1 MKPEKPRFSVSI
13 PRKTVSCFFQ
23 KVRNKPMKKLV
34 SKRVISVLAAGMIA
48 VSPVSSFVIRDLNV
62 YAAKVLTTSPQSTRD
77 VGWYNGYHHE
87 IWQADTPNSSTM
99 TLNDNDG
106 GFSTTWK
113 CGPNNSRGNFL
124 ARRGLFYDLN
134 NPKTWKDY
142 EGFTCDFDC
151 DWSAGSS
158 GNSRICIYGWAQNPL
173 VEYYIIEDWKNWQPG
188 QDPTAQYKGTVYIDG
203 SDYKVYTSARNSY
216 TIEGNKDFT
225 QYISVRQNT
234 RTKGTISISEH
245 FKAWE
250 KFGMRMGNFYECAFN
265 VEGWESDGQANVKL
279 TLKEGKT
286 TPTPDPDPYTPDN
299 PPEPDSNGDYFT
311 GTFESGTDK
320 WTGRGAASVALDT
333 KNYYGGKS
341 SLFVSGRTAE
351 WNGAAI
357 SLDSSTFVPGS
368 TYSFSTGVLQKS
380 GSAATMKLTLQ
391 YTDSSGKDQYKE
403 VASATASSGVWTKL
417 ENTAYTIPSDASK
430 LILYVES
437 PDSLTDFYIDNAAG
451 SKSGKASSVT
461 TGKGTVAGGSSSGGG
476 QTNPDTTDAALKNV
490 FSSYF
495 KTGTCVNGNVIRSNA
510 DFIKKHFNSITPENE
525 LKPQWI
531 LDQAASKAY
540 GNNVNPQVRLPDD
553 TKAILDFAVANN
565 LAVRGHTFIWHSQT
579 PRWFFRENFDDNGAV
594 VSQEVMDQRMENF
607 IKNTFAML
615 KEKYPTLN
623 LYAYDVVNEAFD
635 VSNGNLRQA
644 GFSEQDGQSPYMTI
658 YGNDS
663 YMQKAFAYAKKYA
676 PKGCKLFYNDFNE
689 YNDGKVTSIYNFAK
703 KVHEAG
709 NLDGIGMQSHLGTS
723 YPDANRYKNAL
734 DLFSSISGLEI
745 QVTELDVMTQNASDS
760 AFANYYKGIVNDII
774 NCKAVTSLTWWG
786 INDSVSW
793 RASDRPLMFNS
804 NGQPKEAFNAVV
816 SLVPQDK
823 WGKTSSGGNDDPVKQ
838 YPVVSSQVNGKQF
851 RLTWTAVSGAQAYGI
866 ACYQNGSW
874 RVKAQVSGNT
884 TSYTSPKGIKSGTY
898 YVAVCAKVNGSW
910 ETSGIKNR
918 AVKVKI

>member
-1 MKPEKPRFSVSI
+1 MNGNVF
-13 PRKTVSCFFQ
+13 
-23 KVRNKPMKKLV
+23 
-34 SKRVISVLAAGMIA
+34 KRAVSVLAAGMIA
-48 VSPVSSFVIRDLNV
+48 VSPISSFVIQDLNV
-62 YAAKVLTTSPQSTRD
+62 YAGMMLTTSPSHTRE
-77 VGWYNGYHHE
+77 VGWSNNYHHE

-151 DWSAGSS
+151 TWSAGSS

-173 VEYYIIEDWKNWQPG
+173 VEYYIIEDWRNWQPG

-250 KFGMRMGNFYECAFN
+250 EKFGMKMGNFYEVAFN
-265 VEGWESDGQANVKL
+265 VEGWESDGQASVNC
-279 TLKEGKT
+279 TIKEGKT
-286 TPTPDPDPYTPDN
+286 DPQPQPDPGTT
-299 PPEPDSNGDYFT
+299 PEPDANGDYFT
-311 GTFESGTDK
+311 GTFESGYDK
-320 WTGRGAASVALDT
+320 WEGRGAASVALDT

-357 SLDSSTFVPGS
+357 NLDSSTFIPGN

-380 GSAATMKLTLQ
+380 GSATNMKLTLQ
-391 YTDSSGKDQYKE
+391 YTDSSGTDQYKE
-403 VASATASSGVWTKL
+403 VASATAKSGEWTKL
-417 ENTAYTIPSDASK
+417 ENTAYTIPSGASK
-430 LILYVES
+430 LILYVEA

-451 SKSGKASSVT
+451 SKSGKSSSVT
-461 TGKGTVAGGSSSGGG
+461 TGKGTVGSGGG
-476 QTNPDTTDAALKNV
+476 QTNPDTSDAALKNV

-495 KTGTCVNGNVIRSNA
+495 KIGTCVNGNQVKNSN
-510 DFIKKHFNSITPENE
+510 DTNFIKKHFNSITPENE

-540 GNNVNPQVRLPDD
+540 GNNVNPQVKLPDD

-565 LAVRGHTFIWHSQT
+565 IAVRGHTLIWHSQT
-579 PRWFFRENFDDNGAV
+579 PDWFFKENFDSNGAV
-594 VSQEVMDQRMENF
+594 VSKQIMDQRIENF

-635 VSNGNLRQA
+635 VSNGNLRAA
-644 GFSEQDGQSPYMTI
+644 GFNQNDGQSPYMQI
-658 YGNDS
+658 YGDDS
-663 YMQKAFAYAKKYA
+663 YMQKAFAYARQYA

-709 NLDGIGMQSHLGTS
+709 NLDGIGMQSHLGTT
-723 YPDANRYKNAL
+723 YPDATRYKNAL
-734 DLFSSISGLEI
+734 DLFSSIPGIEV

-760 AFANYYKGIVNDII
+760 AFANYYKGIVSNIL
-774 NCKAVTSLTWWG
+774 NCKAVTCLTWWG
-786 INDSVSW
+786 LNDGASW
-793 RASDRPLMFNS
+793 RSSDRPLMFNS

-816 SLVPQDK
+816 SLVPQEL
-823 WGKTSSGGNDDPVKQ
+823 WGKTSGGGDTPAKQ
-838 YPVVSSQVNGKQF
+838 YPVVSSEVQGKQF
-851 RLTWTAVSGAQAYGI
+851 KLKWTAVDGAQAYGI
-866 ACYQNGSW
+866 ACYQNGKW
-874 RVKAQVSGNT
+874 RVKAQVSGNVT
-884 TSYTSPKGIKSGTY
+884 NYTSPKGIKSGKY
-898 YVAVCAKVNGSW
+898 QVVVCAKVNGNW
-910 ETSGIKNR
+910 DTSSIKSR
-918 AVKVKI
+918 SFTVKIS